1 MMTVCPIS
9 GAAEAADYYDADDY
23 YFSKEDGSSPSAWF
37 GRGAEDLGLTG
48 EVDRTIFRK
57 ALDGSLPDG
66 SVLAGGRHGERR
78 PGWDCTFSAPKSVSM
93 QALIAGDHRL
103 GDAHNT
109 AVDAA
114 LRYFEKEVAGY
125 RESAGGTIGR
135 FRSESVLVA
144 QFRHELSR
152 NVDPQLHTHAVLLNA
167 VPRHDGEWRCLD
179 AAGLFKQQKTVG
191 AVYRA
196 ELARRVVELGY
207 AIRKEHVDGRFEL
220 ANITREQIDAF
231 STRRRDIEQAH
242 EVAGIDIT
250 EASPRQREIIAL
262 ATRRAKSD
270 VDRTAVWQQWSN
282 RANAIDVDFTPIV
295 PQPALVIDRQ
305 AAIGEAVIFAIEHTT
320 ERSAVVEHHQL
331 IGAALGHLGGLGG
344 ADAIPE
350 IEAALSARVSAGTLV
365 KDELQ
370 YTSAD
375 AVATEQKILDV
386 EHAGRGAVASIVS
399 QLWFLDTEVDTL
411 NADQRQAARAVL
423 TSCDRITGIHGWA
436 GTGKTTLLDH
446 VRGVASDHGYRLLGL
461 APSAAAARELGRAG
475 IGAETVAAFI
485 ARGTKLNSSTV
496 VVLDEAG
503 MVGARDMQAI
513 LLAVESGGARIVLV
527 GDQGQLKA
535 VNAGAPFQQLQA
547 NGMATEQLKMIV
559 RQKNAVLGEAVTFA
573 ARRDVRAAVERLKG
587 TTAEIT
593 AAEVRWN
600 TIARQYVM
608 LTPAQRKETLIVS
621 GTNRA
626 REEINA
632 AVRVML
638 GVQGTGSVFQA
649 LRSRNL
655 TDAERR
661 STASYRVGDVVV
673 ATKAYKS
680 LGLSRGD
687 QARVIGGGA
696 GKVTLQRPDGT
707 TVEWQPAAASKVGVY
722 QVADIELARGD
733 LVRHTANDY
742 GRGILNGDVLTIDQ
756 IDHAQKVVVLRDDA
770 GAKISI
776 PTDKALYIE
785 HGYASTVFAAQGRT
799 TDRVIID
806 ACTRSAC
813 AHEASFYVAISR
825 ARNECWIY
833 TDDKDALPE
842 AMSRADVKSKALDVA
857 HAAERA
863 KKCVGAEM
871 SR

>member
-1 MMTVCPIS
+1 MMTICPIS
-9 GAAEAADYYDADDY
+9 GAAEAAEYYDADDY
-23 YFSKEDGSSPSAWF
+23 YFSKEDGSSPSVWF
-37 GRGAEDLGLTG
+37 GRGAEVLGLTG

-103 GDAHNT
+103 GDAHNS

-125 RESAGGTIGR
+125 RESAGGTIDR
-135 FRSESVLVA
+135 FRSECVLVA

-167 VPRHDGEWRCLD
+167 VPRQDGEWRCLD

-207 AIRKEHVDGRFEL
+207 AIRNEHVDGRFEL
-220 ANITREQIDAF
+220 ANITREQIDTF
-231 STRRRDIEQAH
+231 STRRRAIEQAH
-242 EVAGIDIT
+242 EDAGIDIT

-270 VDRTAVWQQWSN
+270 VDRTAVWRQWSD
-282 RANAIDVDFTPIV
+282 RANAIGVDFTPIA
-295 PQPALVIDRQ
+295 PDTALKIDRQ
-305 AAIGEAVIFAIEHTT
+305 EAVKEAVSFAIEHTT

-331 IGAALGHLGGLGG
+331 LGAALGHLGGLGG
-344 ADAIPE
+344 ADAMPE
-350 IEAALSARVSAGTLV
+350 IEAELSDRAAQGTLV
-365 KDELQ
+365 QDESR

-375 AVATEQKILDV
+375 AVATEQKILDI
-386 EHAGRGAVASIVS
+386 ERAGRGAVASIVP
-399 QLWFLDTEVDTL
+399 QLWFLDTEVDTF
-411 NADQRQAARAVL
+411 NADQRRAARAVL
-423 TSCDRITGIHGWA
+423 TSCDRVSGIHGWA

-446 VRGVASDHGYRLLGL
+446 IRGVASDHGYRLLGL
-461 APSAAAARELGRAG
+461 APSAAAAHELGKARIA
-475 IGAETVAAFI
+475 AETIAAFI
-485 ARGTKLNSSTV
+485 SRGTKLTSSTV

-503 MVGARDMQAI
+503 MVGARDMKAV
-513 LLAVESGGARIVLV
+513 LLAVEVAGCRIVLV

-535 VNAGAPFQQLQA
+535 VSAGAPFQQLQA
-547 NGMATEQLKMIV
+547 NGMATEQLKLIV
-559 RQKNAVLGEAVTFA
+559 RQKNVVLGEAVTFA
-573 ARRDVRAAVERLKG
+573 ARREVRAAVERLKG

-593 AAEVRWN
+593 SAEARWN
-600 TIARQYVM
+600 AIARQYVK
-608 LTPAQRKETLIVS
+608 LTPVQRKETVIVS

-632 AVRVML
+632 AVRLML
-638 GVQGTGSVFQA
+638 GIQGTGSVFQS

-655 TDAERR
+655 TDAEKRC
-661 STASYRVGDVVV
+661 TASYRAGDVVV
-673 ATKAYKS
+673 PTQAYKS
-680 LGLSRGD
+680 LGLRRGE
-687 QARVIGGGA
+687 QARVLGCGA
-696 GKVTLQRPDGT
+696 GKITLQRPDGT
-707 TVEWQPAAASKVGVY
+707 AVEWQPATTSKVGVY
-722 QVADIELARGD
+722 QLGEIELARGD

-742 GRGILNGDVLTIDQ
+742 GLGVLNGDVLTIDQ
-756 IDHAQKVVVLRDDA
+756 VDHVQKIIVLRDEA
-770 GAKISI
+770 GATMCI
-776 PTDKALYIE
+776 PTDKALHIE
-785 HGYASTVFAAQGRT
+785 HGYASTVYAAQGRT
-799 TDRVIID
+799 SDRVIID

-825 ARNECWIY
+825 ARSECWIY
-833 TDDKDALPE
+833 TDDRDALPE

-857 HAAERA
+857 HAAETA
-863 KKCVGAEM
+863 KKRAGAEM